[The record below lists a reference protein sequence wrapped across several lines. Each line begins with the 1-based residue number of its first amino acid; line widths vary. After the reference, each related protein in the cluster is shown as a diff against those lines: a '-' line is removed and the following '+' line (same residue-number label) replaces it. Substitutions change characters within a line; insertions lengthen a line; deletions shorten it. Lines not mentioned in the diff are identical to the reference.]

1 MRVVSAVAPREF
13 VAFTDCPRRKAWDF
27 HALDLPPDIDPRF
40 RDRPDGDHF
49 RTTVEDLNQIE
60 SWGRGDFLVFHRDPQ
75 TVWRLDKTTCECVR
89 TCSRCGE
96 RWGEK

>member
-1 MRVVSAVAPREF
+1 M
-13 VAFTDCPRRKAWDF
+13 
-27 HALDLPPDIDPRF
+27 IN
-40 RDRPDGDHF
+40 GDKVNELVKEVKHL
-49 RTTVEDLNQIE
+49 E
-60 SWGRGDFLVFHRDPQ
+60 GKGDFLVFHRDPQ